1 MKTLPFILGLIIIV
15 LIGGIYVLVTELRDV
30 NRVQQST
37 IDGLKRRNEAE
48 RDSLNTVIKLKDD
61 TIRIAKFTILAQADT
76 IKNQELEK
84 ENYKRNTHDKIRFIP
99 FANDFQRDSVLTSL
113 YPSFRPIR

>member
-1 MKTLPFILGLIIIV
+1 MKVFIGFICIV
-15 LIGGIYVLVTELRDV
+15 FMSIFLVWGIEVMKERDLK
-30 NRVQQST
+30 QST

-48 RDSLNTVIKLKDD
+48 RDSLNGVIKLKDD
-61 TIRIAKFTILAQADT
+61 TIRIAKFTIFAQADT

-99 FANDFQRDSVLTSL
+99 YANDFQRDSVLTSL